1 MLERLFGEEVKAG
14 VISSPLDI
22 TDAWKNSYSCSTNH
36 KVWAAKF
43 TARHPNLVALEISSF
58 KCGHDAPIYGVVEGI
73 IEQSGTPYFCFKDL
87 DENKPT
93 GSIRIRIET
102 IDYFLRRY
110 REQVIQR
117 RKAEKEIEEQLAQY
131 EAQLRQQYSPEPQQV
146 AAD

>member
-1 MLERLFGEEVKAG
+1 MFGKAATPPARITKYGRL
-14 VISSPLDI
+14 
-22 TDAWKNSYSCSTNH
+22 NSRRAILH
-36 KVWAAKF
+36 
-43 TARHPNLVALEISSF
+43 LVALEISSF

-87 DENKPT
+87 DENKPA

-110 REQVIQR
+110 REQIIQR

-131 EAQLRQQYSPEPQQV
+131 ETQLRQQHSLEPQQV